1 MYLDIVRKSL
11 EKYLYFIL
19 TILMMNKNLQTLK
32 LIYNTKDNLLKL
44 RNKIYK
50 KEIIIMKENT
60 KTLVAN
66 TTTILGIGGMLA
78 IAQLPMLLSGAIL
91 VSTTIGL
98 AIVNINHENK
108 K

>member
-1 MYLDIVRKSL
+1 MPFNLLLI
-11 EKYLYFIL
+11 
-19 TILMMNKNLQTLK
+19 NKILQTPK

-78 IAQLPMLLSGAIL
+78 IAQLPMLLTGAIL
-91 VSTTIGL
+91 VSTTVGL

>member
-1 MYLDIVRKSL
+1 
-11 EKYLYFIL
+11 
-19 TILMMNKNLQTLK
+19 
-32 LIYNTKDNLLKL
+32 
-44 RNKIYK
+44 
-50 KEIIIMKENT
+50 MKENT

-78 IAQLPMLLSGAIL
+78 IAQLPMLLTGAIL
-91 VSTTIGL
+91 VSSTIGL